1 MSHRRNS
8 STLRSGSGN
17 ARRLIASAAARL
29 MAEHGIADYGIAKR
43 KAARQMGVGD
53 GDALPSNEEIEQE
66 LRDYQAIYQE
76 EEQPARLREMRT
88 AALELMAKLEAFRP
102 CLTGAVL
109 DGTAGRYSA
118 AELDLFAESSKD
130 VEIML
135 LSNNIPYQVDEIQRR
150 YPDSPETRLT
160 LEWHDVPVNL
170 LIYPAASERGGATR
184 SAGSRSRPR
193 ARALAVAAL
202 LAEQPLLLLPGIC
215 SFLPRWASRLPA
227 DAERNHRHRAG
238 RSVKMHRSRP
248 DHGHRQ
254 MQFNVRM
261 RRPPPCWH

>member
-1 MSHRRNS
+1 MTRRKPHPPPHFG
-8 STLRSGSGN
+8 TGN
-17 ARRLIASAAARL
+17 ARRLVASAAARL
-29 MAEHGIADYGIAKR
+29 MAEHGIADYGLAKR
-43 KAARQMGVGD
+43 KAARQVGVDNGD
-53 GDALPSNEEIEQE
+53 VLPSNEEIEQE

-76 EEQPARLREMRT
+76 DEQPARLREMRA
-88 AALELMAKLEAFRP
+88 AALDLMVKLEAFRP

-135 LSNNIPYQVDEIQRR
+135 LSNNISYEVDEIQRKH
-150 YPDSPETRLT
+150 PDSPETRLT

-193 ARALAVAAL
+193 ARASAVAAL
-202 LAEQPLLLLPGIC
+202 LAEH
-215 SFLPRWASRLPA
+215 PR
-227 DAERNHRHRAG
+227 
-238 RSVKMHRSRP
+238 
-248 DHGHRQ
+248 
-254 MQFNVRM
+254 
-261 RRPPPCWH
+261 